1 MASTRDTTWRYVLV
15 IVAVALSLAAWF
27 CTVLGLYST
36 VNVTFESY
44 LTASVWVLLFVA
56 SVLLYTSQHGLVPN
70 CILFYPVFGASF
82 NLLLSSLTVRSQL
95 PLFFDCIGTAIV
107 AIIAGPVLGMAT
119 GLTTTVLGGVYFA
132 YDLAFAPVGI
142 FIGAAVGLLARRGAF
157 KKLSWT
163 IFSGLGM
170 GLGAGVISVY
180 VLIFSF
186 SGRPRKGPENLTK
199 FYELIFQDERVAIIS
214 QGLTSDVLDKV
225 FTVLIACLVLRFM
238 PRALARHYTVT
249 FNSEV
254 LRKVLDAPDPRVESD
269 ASATP
274 ARAAK
279 QHASA

>member
-27 CTVLGLYST
+27 CTVLSLYFT

-82 NLLLSSLTVRSQL
+82 NLLLGSLTVRSQL

-163 IFSGLGM
+163 IFLGWVWALVPGL
-170 GLGAGVISVY
+170 
-180 VLIFSF
+180 
-186 SGRPRKGPENLTK
+186 
-199 FYELIFQDERVAIIS
+199 
-214 QGLTSDVLDKV
+214 
-225 FTVLIACLVLRFM
+225 
-238 PRALARHYTVT
+238 
-249 FNSEV
+249 
-254 LRKVLDAPDPRVESD
+254 
-269 ASATP
+269 
-274 ARAAK
+274 
-279 QHASA
+279 

>member
-15 IVAVALSLAAWF
+15 IIAVALSLAAWF

-44 LTASVWVLLFVA
+44 LTGSVWVLLFVA

-70 CILFYPVFGASF
+70 CILFYPVFGASL
-82 NLLLSSLTVRSQL
+82 NLFLGSLTVRSQL

-107 AIIAGPVLGMAT
+107 AIMVGPVLGMAT

-157 KKLSWT
+157 KKLSWI

-214 QGLTSDVLDKV
+214 QGAYLR
-225 FTVLIACLVLRFM
+225 CLR
-238 PRALARHYTVT
+238 
-249 FNSEV
+249 
-254 LRKVLDAPDPRVESD
+254 
-269 ASATP
+269 
-274 ARAAK
+274 
-279 QHASA
+279 